1 MMSASDGKK
10 PAAKP
15 NVVNKPAEPT
25 KSTEMLDAVE
35 GQSHSNIEKIRT
47 ILFGNQMRDYEVRFH
62 RLEEQLSKDVAELRE
77 DFRRRNDAIEGYVR
91 QELEALSERLA
102 GEYEGRKSSLREVS
116 KSLDELS
123 HGLEE
128 RTHHLEEQLSR
139 SNRELRQQVLT
150 QGKQLR
156 DEVQL
161 SLSELGT
168 LLQQELQQ
176 LRGSKTDR
184 NALAGLLTDLAAR
197 LSADNP

>member
-1 MMSASDGKK
+1 
-10 PAAKP
+10 
-15 NVVNKPAEPT
+15 
-25 KSTEMLDAVE
+25 
-35 GQSHSNIEKIRT
+35 
-47 ILFGNQMRDYEVRFH
+47 MRDYEVRFH

>member
-1 MMSASDGKK
+1 M
-10 PAAKP
+10 
-15 NVVNKPAEPT
+15 
-25 KSTEMLDAVE
+25 
-35 GQSHSNIEKIRT
+35 
-47 ILFGNQMRDYEVRFH
+47 
-62 RLEEQLSKDVAELRE
+62 
-77 DFRRRNDAIEGYVR
+77 
-91 QELEALSERLA
+91 
-102 GEYEGRKSSLREVS
+102 
-116 KSLDELS
+116 
-123 HGLEE
+123 
-128 RTHHLEEQLSR
+128 
-139 SNRELRQQVLT
+139 LT

>member
-77 DFRRRNDAIEGYVR
+77 DFRRRNDAIESYVR